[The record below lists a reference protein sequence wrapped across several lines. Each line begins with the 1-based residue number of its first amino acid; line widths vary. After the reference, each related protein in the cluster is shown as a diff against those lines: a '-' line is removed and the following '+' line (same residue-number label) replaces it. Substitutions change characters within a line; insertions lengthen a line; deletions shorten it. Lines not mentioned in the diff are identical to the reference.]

1 MALQPKSFQGRDML
15 QPGARGG
22 IINPSLPGYRDGADR
37 INRTNNN
44 LPASDHDVPNIK
56 WEMDRRLPVLFKYGY
71 AFGYNQLT
79 MPKGRI
85 VAIDPHMNQ
94 FDFDTKKAYNVITLA
109 NGGSYVKRRDK
120 VKELV
125 AQDDKQWETVKDTIV
140 VTSDNES
147 IYVSNPA
154 KPENVTIDANTGK
167 VALSGVVRDDYRAP
181 NRPIGVIQ
189 RNEYTRDDHAHNGM
203 MVSPVLTDAL
213 VELPFFLDKAKA
225 EMNPWGSAYG
235 NILPG
240 DLLKSDENGR
250 LTVSPLSRM
259 DILNGYTPDSRESVA
274 ALTPAQIE
282 IERQQIVGQVLEV
295 SRDLVPAGAAK
306 YATWAL
312 TDRLN
317 FNEFNPMELRANGR
331 NGEDLNE
338 FSPFTLQGGGAV
350 NSTANMTNAQGKFPG
365 QPYDNTMTEN
375 DLHMVGKSLRNSDLR
390 MPLEDQLDMGIPGLT
405 DGYNA
410 VVRDFGPE
418 VVTKFHKAAA
428 PELYQNVFA
437 RTSKVGL
444 EKGSVQIA
452 ISNNSKEVEK
462 TYVTVTEGS
471 TINVNIVDPAKPET
485 DVKTLENAIKV
496 KYLNEL
502 QGLMEFEIVD
512 KAAWDKFLKD
522 NGDRLAHT
530 DLSVKVKFKK
540 RGLAGV
546 PTFLDWDGCQGYV
559 SVLFQR

>member
-1 MALQPKSFQGRDML
+1 MAMQPKSFTGREML

-44 LPASDHDVPNIK
+44 LPTSDHDVPNIK

-85 VAIDPHMNQ
+85 VAIDPHINQ
-94 FDFDTKKAYNVITLA
+94 LDFDTKKAYNVITLA
-109 NGGSYVKRRDK
+109 NGGSFVKRRDK
-120 VKELV
+120 KD
-125 AQDDKQWETVKDTIV
+125 AQDHKQWETVKDTKV
-140 VTSDNES
+140 VTSDNEE

-154 KPENVTIDANTGK
+154 KPDQVTIDPNTGK
-167 VALSGVVRDDYRAP
+167 VALNGAVTDEYRAP
-181 NRPIGVIQ
+181 NTPIGVIQ
-189 RNEYTRDDHAHNGM
+189 RNEYTRDNDAYNGM

-259 DILNGYTPDSRESVA
+259 DILNGYTPSGDSPTPVP
-274 ALTPAQIE
+274 ALTAAQIE
-282 IERQQIVGQVLEV
+282 IERQQVVGQVLEV
-295 SRDLVPAGAAK
+295 SRDLLPAGAAK

-312 TDRLN
+312 SDRMN
-317 FNEFNPMELRANGR
+317 FNEFNPMELRANNR

-338 FSPFTLQGGGAV
+338 NSPFTLQGGGTV
-350 NSTANMTNAQGKFPG
+350 STTTNMTDAQGKFPG
-365 QPYDNTMTEN
+365 FPYDNTMTEN

-390 MPLEDQLDMGIPGLT
+390 MPLEYQLEMGIPGLT

-410 VVRDFGPE
+410 VIRDFGPE
-418 VVTKFHKAAA
+418 QISQLHKAGA

-437 RTSKVGL
+437 RTSKVGI
-444 EKGSVQIA
+444 EPGSMQLA
-452 ISNNSKEVEK
+452 ITNQDKK
-462 TYVTVTEGS
+462 DATYTTVTVGS
-471 TINVNIVDPAKPET
+471 KLDVNIFDTTSKSKSPAA
-485 DVKTLENAIKV
+485 TLSQAIQV

-512 KAAWDKFLKD
+512 KAKWDEFLQTNADKLV
-522 NGDRLAHT
+522 NNEICIFA
-530 DLSVKVKFKK
+530 KFKK